1 MDQQEE
7 KEVVSIVEKM
17 NDDFVTKL
25 NDQDTKQKIGMYMAF
40 IMEFYR
46 VLMGSFLILFVPQ
59 KCNDDICGLFEN
71 VATGKPVVDT
81 AFSMNVIL
89 FAIYLV
95 MYHAELTRENKMINY
110 LHVNPE
116 LPRDN
121 DSVGEVLVQLPEVK
135 KNSILFWD
143 KRYQTIGRVGMVG
156 FIINLGLSGY
166 VVFTHYLDNKTI
178 TVFLTNALFMGLKLN
193 DVKSIT
199 ETDIN
204 VFLSAYLTRRVQYND
219 VDPDK
224 KMLDSDNEILLEEK
238 NTV

>member
-1 MDQQEE
+1 MDQQKEE
-7 KEVVSIVEKM
+7 NVDSMVE
-17 NDDFVTKL
+17 KL

-59 KCNDDICGLFEN
+59 KCNDEICGLFEN

-89 FAIYLV
+89 FALYLA

-121 DSVGEVLVQLPEVK
+121 ESVGEVLVQLPEAK

-143 KRYQTIGRVGMVG
+143 KRYQTIGRVGIIG
-156 FIINLGLSGY
+156 FIVNLGFSGY
-166 VVFTHYLDNKTI
+166 VIFTHYLDNKTV

-193 DVKSIT
+193 DVKTIT

-204 VFLSAYLTRRVQYND
+204 VFLSAYLTRKVQYND

-224 KMLDSDNEILLEEK
+224 KILESDKEILLTEI